1 MIYSV
6 FKRQGIWRLA
16 RVINGAPHEIATY
29 PTRKAALLTAQ
40 LLAGRHGHIVEHVK

>member
-1 MIYSV
+1 MIYSI
-6 FKRQGIWRLA
+6 FKRDGKWRLA

-40 LLAGRHGHIVEHVK
+40 LLAGRYGQIMEHVK